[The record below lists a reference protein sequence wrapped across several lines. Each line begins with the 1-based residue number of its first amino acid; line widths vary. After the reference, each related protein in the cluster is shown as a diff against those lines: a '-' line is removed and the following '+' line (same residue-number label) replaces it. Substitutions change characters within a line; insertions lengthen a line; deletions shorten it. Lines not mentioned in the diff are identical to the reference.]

1 MSRVNEKGRKAL
13 IWASVFAFLL
23 GACSER
29 RQKNPEMSESTVE
42 SKKPVTESAETTP
55 ASPTTTKVEPRVP
68 FEGDDFRP
76 SLARFEGKFS
86 HEQFNDTKTCGT
98 CHAEIVSE
106 WGDSMHSF
114 ASFSNNIYLRSFED
128 FFKSRG
134 AEKARFCSGCHDPSL
149 LFDPEIELAP
159 ETKNASAHLGIG
171 CESCH
176 SVKESLAIGNGSY
189 VQINT
194 PIPFPKEGDAESLKK
209 HLARVGSPSLRAQE
223 LCLSC
228 HRATLT
234 PAMGHDISLPGIDEL
249 GPWRDSPY
257 NGNQTDRI
265 HEENFQQETCVSCHM
280 PQVNGHA
287 SHRFAGGHAT
297 FAAMIGSEA
306 QAEAVRKQVEGAASL
321 DIFVLPEDRL
331 PTTISRKGERA
342 MGFDVVIFNERV
354 GHVFPGGAKDLRDT
368 FVEVQVKDA
377 DGEVIATS
385 GVEHAK
391 TGKEDYTYILH
402 TRLANSDGVMQR
414 EHNVAHFRTPV
425 YDNSIAPRDANV
437 VRYAFV
443 VPEDAKAP
451 LRIDAR
457 LRHRRLEKSGFDGVC
472 EASKSELGKQRIADT
487 LEFKGVAPNPCI
499 EQPIIDVS
507 AASRVIGTAAKDD
520 DSWLRYYRYGL
531 GLLHHVQENLGE
543 ARMAFK
549 KARELLGEDGAVR
562 HRAMVI
568 QGLAKVSSRQGRT
581 EEAVGLFEEAS
592 ALVPDHP
599 SNYYGIGE
607 THLRVWQFPEA
618 SAAYEKAAK
627 LQPDARVYQSWAI
640 ALGSQQRSAE
650 ALEVIQMG
658 LELEPRNPH
667 LLRSQMLAYRALEVP
682 EVWKQEAA
690 DAFDAY
696 KRDTQAPHVRD
707 RCSAEDEV
715 CRVERTPITVR
726 WMRE

>member
-1 MSRVNEKGRKAL
+1 MNRVNERGRRAL
-13 IWASVFAFLL
+13 IWASVFAFLF
-23 GACSER
+23 GACSEQ
-29 RQKNPEMSESTVE
+29 RQKNPEKSEAAVE
-42 SKKPVTESAETTP
+42 SKKL
-55 ASPTTTKVEPRVP
+55 ASNTTKAAPVAPTSVDTKPRVP
-68 FEGDDFRP
+68 FEGDAFRP
-76 SLARFEGKFS
+76 SLARFDGDFS
-86 HEQFNDTKTCGT
+86 HEQFTDTKTCGT

-106 WGDSMHSF
+106 WSDSMHSF
-114 ASFSNNIYLRSFED
+114 ASFSNHIYLRSFED
-128 FFKSRG
+128 FFNSRG
-134 AEKARFCSGCHDPSL
+134 EEKAKFCSGCHDPAI
-149 LFDPEIELAP
+149 LFDPDTKLEPKTDKLA
-159 ETKNASAHLGIG
+159 SHHGIG

-176 SVKESLAIGNGSY
+176 SVKESIAVGNGSY

-194 PIPFPKEGDAESLKK
+194 PIPFPKEGDAKSLEK

-249 GPWRDSPY
+249 GPWRDSAY
-257 NGNQTDRI
+257 NGNQTERI
-265 HEENFQQETCVSCHM
+265 DEENFKQETCVSCHM

-321 DIFVLPEDRL
+321 DIFVLPKESL
-331 PTTISRKGERA
+331 PTAVSRKGERA

-368 FVEVQVKDA
+368 FVEVTVKDA
-377 DGEVIATS
+377 DGKVLGAS
-385 GVEHAK
+385 GVEHAR
-391 TGKEDYTYILH
+391 TGREDYTYVLH
-402 TRLANSDGVMQR
+402 ARLANSDGVMQR

-437 VRYAFV
+437 VRYALV
-443 VPEDAKAP
+443 IPEGAKEP

-472 EASKSELGKQRIADT
+472 VASKTEVGKQRIADT
-487 LEFKGVAPNPCI
+487 LRFKGVAPNPCI
-499 EQPIIDVS
+499 EQPILDIS
-507 AASRVIGTAAKDD
+507 TASHVIGVDGKEAET
-520 DSWLRYYRYGL
+520 WRRYYRYGL

-543 ARMAFK
+543 ARAAFK
-549 KARELLGEDGAVR
+549 MARDLLGEDAPAR
-562 HRAMVI
+562 QRAMVI

-581 EEAVGLFEEAS
+581 KEAVGLFEEAI

-618 SAAYEKAAK
+618 SAAYKKAAE
-627 LQPDARVYQSWAI
+627 LQPDARVYQNWAI

-667 LLRSQMLAYRALEVP
+667 LLRSQMLAYRALDVP
-682 EVWKQEAA
+682 EMWQKEAA

-715 CRVERTPITVR
+715 CRAERTPITVR
-726 WMRE
+726 WLTD